1 MSLLLKITS
10 KPIEYNIHTEPAT
23 LTAKQTPPQRN
34 QTSNPA
40 RVNIATKDAEV
51 NMDFTKT
58 YESLGMKSVSKVIAE
73 DGAESIQASN
83 NATAEFV
90 KQGNSLSQIQKGVT
104 IGDYIKNKNLSNVSI
119 TGQLSA
125 VEIASPEMSVEPG
138 GVDISVTPA
147 ELKNEWNIEKNK
159 MEYVPG
165 KYHMEITQFPEVKI
179 EYVGGLNYVPPSS
192 DPNYKEPETY

>member
-1 MSLLLKITS
+1 MDLLLKITS

-23 LTAKQTPPQRN
+23 LTARQTPPQRN
-34 QTSNPA
+34 QTSSPA
-40 RVNIATKDAEV
+40 KVNIATKDAKV
-51 NMDFTKT
+51 DMDFSKT
-58 YESLGMKSVSKVIAE
+58 YESLGMKNVSKVIAE
-73 DGAESIQASN
+73 EGTKSIQASN

-90 KQGNSLSQIQKGVT
+90 KDGNSLSQIQKGIT

-138 GVDISVTPA
+138 GIDVSVTAA

-179 EYVGGLNYVPPSS
+179 EYVGGINYVPPSS
-192 DPNYKEPETY
+192 DPDYEKPEE